1 MSELILK
8 SSPVGIDTVINNIN
22 KLVFDGLDW
31 LSTNDNPVHYTAY
44 HRALKNPNGQG
55 GLIPEVY
62 NIDTVTRRGEYSEVF
77 YDDSLDASSFF
88 YVDDNIQTIDNGR
101 LFDTTVSM
109 VFQVDLSKV
118 ADNIKHR
125 GDAEIHRVVC
135 NAINKSVYGNV
146 SGLVTGITNV
156 YSEFDQSQIE
166 FTDMGDFHCFRVD
179 VAVKYEMSCCYDGC
193 GLHPE
198 DENNYLQTVDGGYI
212 LLVDGGRIII
222 N

>member
-8 SSPVGIDTVINNIN
+8 TSPVGIDTVINNIN
-22 KLVFDGLDW
+22 NLVFTELDW
-31 LSTNDNPVHYTAY
+31 VSTGDSPVNYNAY
-44 HRALKNPNGQG
+44 HRALKNPKNG

-62 NIDTVTRRGEYSEVF
+62 QLETDTSFGEYSEVL
-77 YDDSLDASSFF
+77 YNDRLDASSFF
-88 YVDDNIQTIDNGR
+88 YVDDNQSTIDGGR
-101 LFDTTVSM
+101 MFNTTVSM

-135 NAINKSVYGNV
+135 NAINKGIYGKVSNV
-146 SGLVTGITNV
+146 VTGISNV

-166 FTDMGDFHCFRVD
+166 FTDMHPFHCFRVD
-179 VAVKYEMSCCYDGC
+179 IDVNYEFDCCVDGC
-193 GLHPE
+193 GLHSLGA
-198 DENNYLQTVDGGYI
+198 LQTVSGGYI
-212 LLVDGGRIII
+212 LLVDGGKIIL

>member
-8 SSPVGIDTVINNIN
+8 TNPVGIDTVINNIN

-31 LSTNDNPVHYTAY
+31 LSTNDNPVNYTAY
-44 HRALKNPNGQG
+44 HRALKNPRNGG
-55 GLIPEVY
+55 IIPEVY
-62 NIDTVTRRGEYSEVF
+62 EIDTDTRSGEYSEVF
-77 YDDSLDASSFF
+77 YNDRLDASSFF
-88 YVDDNIQTIDNGR
+88 YVDDNIGTVDNGR
-101 LFDTTVSM
+101 LFDTTLSM
-109 VFQVDLSKV
+109 VFQVDLSVV

-146 SGLVTGITNV
+146 SGLVTGIPNV

-166 FTDMGDFHCFRVD
+166 FTDMHPFHCFRVD
-179 VAVKYEMSCCYDGC
+179 IDVNYEFGCCYDGC

-198 DENNYLQTVDGGYI
+198 EENNFLQTVDGGYI